1 MKKLIG
7 QNEEDNVIAITKE
20 AFALFLESKDT
31 SPTKEDY
38 KKIIKKALTIL
49 VKLRG
54 VGPATASLM
63 LSLLNKIT
71 KLAPPF
77 YSDKAAEYV
86 FQKGGAGDEI
96 KLKYSMSEYIK
107 WLDLM
112 CDLNEGYVYDFT
124 DIENGIW
131 AIKQNEYY
139 EVKPKESKEVKEDA
153 DDDGK
158 SVKKRKVSKE

>member
-1 MKKLIG
+1 MIG

-38 KKIIKKALTIL
+38 KKIVKKALTIL

-77 YSDKAAEYV
+77 YSDEAAEYV
-86 FQKGGAGDEI
+86 FALVNDGDDEI

-112 CDLNEGYVYDFT
+112 CDLNEGYVYDFK
-124 DIENGIW
+124 DVENGIW

-139 EVKPKESKEVKEDA
+139 EVKPREKSKEVKEDDD

>member
-1 MKKLIG
+1 MIG

-31 SPTKEDY
+31 KPTKEEY
-38 KKIIKKALTIL
+38 KKLVKKALTIL

-77 YSDKAAEYV
+77 YSDEAAEYV
-86 FQKGGAGDEI
+86 FALVNDGADEI

-124 DIENGIW
+124 EVENGIW

-139 EVKPKESKEVKEDA
+139 EVKPKKSKEVIDEEE
-153 DDDGK
+153 DDGK

>member
-1 MKKLIG
+1 MIG

-31 SPTKEDY
+31 SPTKEEY
-38 KKIIKKALTIL
+38 KKLVKKALTIL

-77 YSDKAAEYV
+77 YSDEAAEYV

-124 DIENGIW
+124 DVENGIW

-139 EVKPKESKEVKEDA
+139 EVKPGEKSKGVKEDDDD